1 MLGAVRQERDSRRDV
16 GGNEGSKNILSRC
29 WKPADTQDS
38 VAQRSGPR
46 ATAGEVSQAGNV
58 DVVL

>member
-1 MLGAVRQERDSRRDV
+1 M